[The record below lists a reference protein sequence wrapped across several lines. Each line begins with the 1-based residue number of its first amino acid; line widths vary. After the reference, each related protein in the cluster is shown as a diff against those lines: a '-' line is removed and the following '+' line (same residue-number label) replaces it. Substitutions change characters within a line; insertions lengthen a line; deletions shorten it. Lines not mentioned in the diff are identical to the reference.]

1 MTFCFLVVEFMI
13 KTMFKEVRYPSGKSW
28 LTTRF
33 ILFWAD
39 VIFSF
44 YTIPIQLSCPQLK
57 SAPLVAKIFLLNSRY
72 LFDSTRYKGSEN
84 NKTWC
89 IESKYDKNIFATRCA
104 DLSWEQDNSIGIV
117 YLFFRS
123 FWSWK
128 WKWR

>member
-57 SAPLVAKIFLLNSRY
+57 SAPLVAKIFLLSSHRVTF
-72 LFDSTRYKGSEN
+72 LTPLDIKEAKIIRLGVSTVNMTK
-84 NKTWC
+84 
-89 IESKYDKNIFATRCA
+89 IFSPLGAR
-104 DLSWEQDNSIGIV
+104 I
-117 YLFFRS
+117 
-123 FWSWK
+123 
-128 WKWR
+128 